1 MQPSILLKGYFSITK
16 GQLQIC
22 ILSNLVFFFFRI
34 IAGGRYQSFQVW
46 YLHGCKHVYIQ
57 RRIINVEHLW
67 WNFLEKSSKSSIIDD
82 LRLGS
87 EYGSEKESCVLKIC
101 SKFTGKHPCHS
112 VIVAKQLYWNHTS
125 AWVFSCKF
133 ATYFQNTFFQ
143 EHLCYFMTSIAAI
156 HFFIVNASNL
166 QEQLQPSRVNFTA
179 AIAIIQFVRREL

>member
-1 MQPSILLKGYFSITK
+1 MYSFKFS
-16 GQLQIC
+16 
-22 ILSNLVFFFFRI
+22 VFFFFRI
-34 IAGGRYQSFQVW
+34 IAAGRYQSFQVW